1 MQFQSFG
8 GNLLGC
14 MGHLKNASHYLQIAT
29 LTEAEADDDSN
40 PRRPELSP
48 LVSCLQSLER
58 TCRTALYL
66 PPGLLSLTRHSSRCC
81 SIPFV
86 EIQAALQNLLDLVSA
101 DDQLEQL
108 IWNPI
113 TAYRRRVT
121 AGMIHSFQENLLS
134 WFHQHANV
142 FPDGDLE
149 HDFDDEAHDREDYS
163 LPPQAHLT
171 SSSSASIA
179 AAHYIFYTARMA
191 WALCIL
197 GEDPERNEKLANH
210 YFFQALR
217 FAAIF
222 SGATPDVAASGDT
235 YLPCEAL
242 KAGFLPLLH
251 VIGLCCPRPSWL
263 HWIKDYCGLLL
274 QEGVFKGHT
283 FSVNLECFHL
293 FGMLGKNGAALEQY
307 SAPTSRV
314 VCQLIPESDGRHYK
328 SYFARP
334 TIEVNPDLDGL
345 DGSLPLGHARWR
357 CNFGEHPCS
366 PDIHIYGEES
376 LGDRSVD
383 WSSKSPVALAWHEWS
398 KNTDFSMD
406 CSLRNHINGS
416 RLVLSS

>member
-1 MQFQSFG
+1 M
-8 GNLLGC
+8 LGC
-14 MGHLKNASHYLQIAT
+14 MGHLKNASHYLEIAM
-29 LTEAEADDDSN
+29 LIEAGADDDSN
-40 PRRPELSP
+40 PGKPELAP

-66 PPGLLSLTRHSSRCC
+66 PPGPLSLTRYGSRSY
-81 SIPFV
+81 SIPSD
-86 EIQAALQNLLDLVSA
+86 ESQAALQTLLDLVSA
-101 DDQLEQL
+101 DSQLEQL
-108 IWNPI
+108 IWNPV
-113 TAYRRRVT
+113 TAYRQRVT
-121 AGMIHSFQENLLS
+121 AGMIHSFQETLLS
-134 WFHQHANV
+134 WLHQYSSA
-142 FPDGDLE
+142 FPDFDPG
-149 HDFDDEAHDREDYS
+149 HDFDDEGHDQEEYS
-163 LPPQAHLT
+163 LPPQAYLT

-179 AAHYIFYTARMA
+179 AAHYSFYMARMK

-197 GEDPERNEKLANH
+197 GEHPKRNEKIANH
-210 YFFQALR
+210 YFFEALQ

-251 VIGLCCPRPSWL
+251 MIGLCCPRPSWL

-293 FGMLGKNGAALEQY
+293 FGQLSMKGVTLEQY
-307 SAPTSRV
+307 SAPASRI
-314 VCQLIPESDGRHYK
+314 VCQLIPESDGRHYT

-345 DGSLPLGHARWR
+345 DGFSPLGHARWR

-376 LGDRSVD
+376 LGDRNVN
-383 WSSKSPVALAWHEWS
+383 WSSKSPVALAWHDWS
-398 KNTDFSMD
+398 KYTDFSME

-416 RLVLSS
+416 RLVLSP

>member
-1 MQFQSFG
+1 
-8 GNLLGC
+8 
-14 MGHLKNASHYLQIAT
+14 MGHLKNASHYLQTAA
-29 LTEAEADDDSN
+29 LTEAGAGDDSN
-40 PRRPELSP
+40 AEKPGLVP

-58 TCRTALYL
+58 TCRTTLYL
-66 PPGLLSLTRHSSRCC
+66 PPGPLSLTRHSSRCC
-81 SIPFV
+81 PIPSD
-86 EIQAALQNLLDLVSA
+86 ESQAALQTLLDLVSA
-101 DDQLEQL
+101 DSQFEQL
-108 IWNPI
+108 IWDPV

-121 AGMIHSFQENLLS
+121 AEMVRSFQENLLG
-134 WFHQHANV
+134 WFRQYSNV
-142 FPDGDLE
+142 FPDFDLG
-149 HDFDDEAHDREDYS
+149 HDFADEGHDQEEYP
-163 LPPQAHLT
+163 LPPQAHFTPSL
-171 SSSSASIA
+171 SASIA
-179 AAHYIFYTARMA
+179 AGHYSFYVARMK

-197 GEDPERNEKLANH
+197 GEDPERNEKMANH
-210 YFFQALR
+210 YFFEAIR

-222 SGATPDVAASGDT
+222 SGATPDVAASGDI

-251 VIGLCCPRPSWL
+251 MIGLCCPRPSWL

-293 FGMLGKNGAALEQY
+293 FELLGKKGAALEQY
-307 SAPTSRV
+307 SAPASRV
-314 VCQLIPESDGRHYK
+314 VCQLIPESDGRHYT

-334 TIEVNPDLDGL
+334 TTEVDPDLDGL

-376 LGDRSVD
+376 LGDKNVN
-383 WSSKSPVALAWHEWS
+383 WSSKSPVALAWHDWS
-398 KNTDFSMD
+398 KHTDFSME